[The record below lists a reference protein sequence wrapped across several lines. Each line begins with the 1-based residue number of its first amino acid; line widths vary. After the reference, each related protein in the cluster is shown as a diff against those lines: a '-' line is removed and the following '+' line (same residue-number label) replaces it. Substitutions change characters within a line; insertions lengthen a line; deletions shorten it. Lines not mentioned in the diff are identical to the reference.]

1 MLFKQLLFI
10 FIGGGLGS
18 VLRFVIGQFLSGFQ
32 QQTDF
37 PWGTFSVNII
47 GSFLIGLLLA
57 SSLRSD
63 QDWNLIKSLLVI
75 GFCGGFTTFS
85 SFAYENFHLL
95 REGQFGL
102 FALYAISSL
111 IIGLSAVYLGWS
123 IQES

>member
-32 QQTDF
+32 QQAGF

-102 FALYAISSL
+102 FALYAITSL
-111 IIGLSAVYLGWS
+111 IIGLSAVYLGWL
-123 IQES
+123 IQD

>member
-1 MLFKQLLFI
+1 MLFKQFLFI
-10 FIGGGLGS
+10 FIGGGIGS
-18 VLRFVIGQFLSGFQ
+18 VLRFGIGQFLSGIQ
-32 QQTDF
+32 QQTGF

-47 GSFLIGLLLA
+47 GSFLIGFFIA

-63 QDWNLIKSLLVI
+63 QDWNLIKSFLII

-95 REGQFGL
+95 REGHFGL

>member
-32 QQTDF
+32 QQTGF

-57 SSLRSD
+57 SSLRTD
-63 QDWNLIKSLLVI
+63 QDWNLIKSFLII

-85 SFAYENFHLL
+85 SFAYENFHLIK
-95 REGQFGL
+95 EGQFGL
-102 FALYAISSL
+102 FAMYAVSSL
-111 IIGLSAVYLGWS
+111 IIGLSAVYLGWR
-123 IQES
+123 IQD

>member
-18 VLRFVIGQFLSGFQ
+18 VLRFGIGQFLSGFQ
-32 QQTDF
+32 QQAGF

-63 QDWNLIKSLLVI
+63 QDWNLIKSLLII

-102 FALYAISSL
+102 FALYAITSL
-111 IIGLSAVYLGWS
+111 IIGLSAVYLGWL
-123 IQES
+123 IQD